1 MGADSTLYRASLNYG
16 KSLAGAEFPD
26 TSAQSKAQVN
36 ITRTYL
42 KGIGDV
48 FKNLKAEREATEIAQ
63 NNQLKEF
70 KKTAKK
76 ARAHLL
82 DQEQSQP
89 MKVHDAIFD
98 KFKALE
104 DDFLLVNTTG
114 EDDNAENEKKRA
126 SLYAQLQAITNQ
138 AVKSRGAI
146 AKYGTMG
153 DDLIITGNIGENI
166 EVSRAIMDVAGNYE
180 HIELFFNEDSQLTYL
195 VQLPGMDKA
204 VEWTIDHFEENTHFH
219 NIETDAYSA
228 QRELFQLNNGKESK
242 DGIWEEKDQ
251 KSEKS
256 TFIKT
261 NIGNEDKKFINVA
274 FSEING
280 RKSWVNSL
288 YDGEG
293 GYDIAFAAA
302 KHLFVEGEQNN
313 IAGLVDVDGVGG
325 ITFADMDRTGDE
337 GTPDGKITEADL
349 MQLLPREI
357 EAWQANI
364 KSIIGALTDPGHD
377 GFNLDRS
384 SDALGDYFIDGLGEH
399 FNDGYRDRPPPKT
412 TDLTYAQR
420 LAREKNMASAKKID
434 DLVRQEDPS
443 ILDLKGTMAKEFDIE
458 REGNEYVI
466 YKKYKDDNVPEI
478 RFNVKDKK
486 ALSNALYEYSGSDEF
501 YSKGDYGKYEYQ
513 EGDTIE
519 NPILAKKKTAGP
531 PKYIGEEGKY
541 YENTHTNKIYHFING
556 EYKELGS
563 EEEDDGRP
571 KVEIK

>member
-1 MGADSTLYRASLNYG
+1 MGADSTLYTASLNYG

-26 TSAQSKAQVN
+26 TSAQSKAQVD

-63 NNQLKEF
+63 NIQLKEF
-70 KKTAKK
+70 KKAAKEAK
-76 ARAHLL
+76 AHLL
-82 DQEQSQP
+82 EEEQAQP
-89 MKVHDAIFD
+89 IKVHNAIYD

-104 DDFLLVNTTG
+104 NDFLLVNTTG

-138 AVKSRGAI
+138 AIKSRAAI

-153 DDLIITGNIGENI
+153 DDLIITGNIKENI
-166 EVSRAIMDVAGNYE
+166 EVSRAIMDVVGDYE
-180 HIELFFNEDSQLTYL
+180 HVELFFNKDSQLTYL
-195 VQLPGMDKA
+195 VQLPGMDEA
-204 VEWTIDHFEENTHFH
+204 VEWTIDDFEKNTHFH
-219 NIETDAYSA
+219 NIEMDAYSA
-228 QRELFQLNNGKESK
+228 KRELFQLKNGGESK

-261 NIGNEDKKFINVA
+261 NIGGEDKKFINVA

-293 GYDIAFAAA
+293 SYDIALAAV

-325 ITFADMDRTGDE
+325 ITFADMDRNGDE
-337 GTPDGKITEADL
+337 KITEADL
-349 MQLLPREI
+349 MQLLPKEL
-357 EAWQANI
+357 EAWQMNI

-399 FNDGYRDRPPPKT
+399 FNDGFRDRPDPK
-412 TDLTYAQR
+412 TDLTQTQIENINRRNAINE
-420 LAREKNMASAKKID
+420 LVKK
-434 DLVRQEDPS
+434 DPAT
-443 ILDLKGTMAKEFDIE
+443 ITMNDINKITRRSDIEIVKDGGKYKIYQTTTTKKTKIKEFPVTDMETLRIE
-458 REGNEYVI
+458 LYNYANVDQTYRDFSKLPEY
-466 YKKYKDDNVPEI
+466 EM
-478 RFNVKDKK
+478 
-486 ALSNALYEYSGSDEF
+486 
-501 YSKGDYGKYEYQ
+501 Q
-513 EGDTIE
+513 ETQYPGIT
-519 NPILAKKKTAGP
+519 K
-531 PKYIGEEGKY
+531 IGYTGEGKY
-541 YENTHTNKIYHFING
+541 DK
-556 EYKELGS
+556 
-563 EEEDDGRP
+563 
-571 KVEIK
+571 